1 MPSHADCSV
10 NYIVIKIR
18 SVSADFLFF
27 DILSTITAVESEWKK
42 KKWKIYIYIYI
53 HLFFLLL
60 SNRLPLYS
68 VTYIY
73 ITGLYSNYSINRIMA
88 KPQPV
93 FRSQLSLH
101 FIWLL
106 HETTRYPI
114 VMVYARARC
123 RILYTR
129 TDNRIYIIYF

>member
-1 MPSHADCSV
+1 MLSHADCSV

-42 KKWKIYIYIYI
+42 KKNEKSIYTYIYICFFFCSQTDFHYI
-53 HLFFLLL
+53 VLH
-60 SNRLPLYS
+60 
-68 VTYIY
+68 IY